1 MISTLALALALGSTT
16 AVDAASAVSNAS
28 VAAVAAMAENASD
41 EAHYNELK
49 DRLNRLEEN
58 CNTALQLADALGML
72 SSYQTTIENLLASV
86 QTMREKLEEDY
97 AAGLVTADY
106 QLSDLGPAEG
116 QIGGIMGPLN
126 GQYNAMLN
134 ACFQR
139 SFPVLYS
146 QINPAVSQLESQLAE
161 WGLTEQFADRLAKVQ
176 AMAKEASEKLTA
188 YQTNVSAETDYKK
201 KLEMAKEA
209 EAYINNAK
217 EEIVAECEA
226 IKADAQAIVE
236 AKEAANEAAYERLM
250 AQISELEEY
259 YNEVYA
265 KFLAAAQTQP
275 QGWSRTYGAQLGG
288 ISQAIS
294 GMKSTVGGAY
304 GRKELDE
311 TSTIEN
317 YDSIKSELERLE
329 AVFDG
334 LTTGISTVTTAGQT
348 ADGQAYDVSG
358 RRVGTTAKG
367 VIIRSGKKMV
377 VK

>member
-1 MISTLALALALGSTT
+1 MISTLALALALGTTT

-72 SSYQTTIENLLASV
+72 GSYQTTIENLLASV

-161 WGLTEQFADRLAKVQ
+161 WGLTEQFADRLAEVQ
-176 AMAKEASEKLTA
+176 AMDKEASEKLTE
-188 YQTNVSAETDYKK
+188 YQVNVSAETDYKK
-201 KLEMAKEA
+201 KMEMAKEA
-209 EAYINNAK
+209 ETYINNIK
-217 EEIVAECEA
+217 NEIVAECDA
-226 IKADAQAIVE
+226 IRSEAQAIVE

-250 AQISELEEY
+250 AQISELEAY

-275 QGWSRTYGAQLGG
+275 QGWSRTYGAQLAG
-288 ISQAIS
+288 ISGAIQ
-294 GMKSTVGGAY
+294 GMKGTVGGAY

-311 TSTIEN
+311 TSTIDN
-317 YDSIKSELERLE
+317 YDSIKSQLEELE
-329 AVFDG
+329 AIFDG
-334 LTTGISTVTTAGQT
+334 LTTGISTATIAERLANGQV
-348 ADGQAYDVSG
+348 YDLSG
-358 RRVGTTAKG
+358 RRQSAAKG
-367 VIIRSGKKMV
+367 IVIAGGKKMV

>member
-72 SSYQTTIENLLASV
+72 GSYQTTIENLLASV

-161 WGLTEQFADRLAKVQ
+161 WGLTEQFADRLAEVQ
-176 AMAKEASEKLTA
+176 AMAKEASEKLTE
-188 YQTNVSAETDYKK
+188 YQVNVSAETDYKK
-201 KLEMAKEA
+201 KMEMAKEA
-209 EAYINNAK
+209 ETYINNIK
-217 EEIVAECEA
+217 NEIVAECDA
-226 IKADAQAIVE
+226 IRSEAQAIVE

-250 AQISELEEY
+250 AQISELEAY

-311 TSTIEN
+311 TSTIDN
-317 YDSIKSELERLE
+317 YDSIKSQLEELE
-329 AVFDG
+329 AIFDG
-334 LTTGISTVTTAGQT
+334 LTTGISTATIAERLANGQV
-348 ADGQAYDVSG
+348 YDLSG
-358 RRVGTTAKG
+358 RRQSAAKG
-367 VIIRSGKKMV
+367 IVIAGGKKMV